1 VPEQDN
7 DTPEVYETHVVIH
20 NLAHLHEKEPT
31 SGLEP
36 LSCSLRVRSSIAE
49 DAGYVSFSIHA
60 ITSTIPYSEY
70 RSPACRAARDCMCP
84 E

>member
-1 VPEQDN
+1 
-7 DTPEVYETHVVIH
+7 
-20 NLAHLHEKEPT
+20 
-31 SGLEP
+31 
-36 LSCSLRVRSSIAE
+36 VRSSIAE